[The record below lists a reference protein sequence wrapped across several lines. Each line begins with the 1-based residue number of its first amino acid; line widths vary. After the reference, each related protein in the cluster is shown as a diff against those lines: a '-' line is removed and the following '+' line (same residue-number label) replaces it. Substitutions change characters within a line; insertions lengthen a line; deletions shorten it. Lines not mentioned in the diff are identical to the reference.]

1 MGQFPALGMA
11 LHRGYI
17 TQGPLVAARRLT
29 LDQLFAGYEV
39 MSQPDGVTWPGAE
52 DMLLPNPVAAI
63 GRVTFLAD
71 EEVEPSMRGDW
82 SEWDEDARRIES
94 ATGELVWDYGERY
107 IEVRAPKIQGVIGFA
122 AGDTLD
128 LGDLTVTVDTP
139 FVSLLAVS
147 FDDLPLRESSKILVS
162 ALAQDKQTAA
172 VYEGVGDETVLTTL
186 GGPPL
191 LMEPVQ
197 ATLAF
202 DGEPFIRAEALDQHG
217 RRVEGGALEVG
228 DDGSYRIDGRHRTF
242 YYLFEREPPPEPE
255 PEPDMGISEMDAGP
269 TPDAGAPMAD
279 TDTGTGDDGGCG
291 CDAARD
297 AHGLPWLGLVLLLG
311 LRRRRR
317 AR

>member
-1 MGQFPALGMA
+1 
-11 LHRGYI
+11 
-17 TQGPLVAARRLT
+17 
-29 LDQLFAGYEV
+29 
-39 MSQPDGVTWPGAE
+39 
-52 DMLLPNPVAAI
+52 
-63 GRVTFLAD
+63 
-71 EEVEPSMRGDW
+71 MRGTW

-94 ATGELVWDYGERY
+94 ATGELVWDYGERH

-147 FDDLPLRESSKILVS
+147 FDDLPLTESSKILVS

-217 RRVEGGALEVG
+217 RRVEGGALEAG
-228 DDGSYRIDGRHRTF
+228 DDGTYRIDGRHRTF

-255 PEPDMGISEMDAGP
+255 PVPDMGPITGDAGP
-269 TPDAGAPMAD
+269 APDAGEGSPAAD
-279 TDTGTGDDGGCG
+279 SSSDDDGGCG
-291 CDAARD
+291 CDATRNG
-297 AHGLPWLGLVLLLG
+297 HGLPWLGLVFLLG
-311 LRRRRR
+311 LRRRRQR
-317 AR
+317 R